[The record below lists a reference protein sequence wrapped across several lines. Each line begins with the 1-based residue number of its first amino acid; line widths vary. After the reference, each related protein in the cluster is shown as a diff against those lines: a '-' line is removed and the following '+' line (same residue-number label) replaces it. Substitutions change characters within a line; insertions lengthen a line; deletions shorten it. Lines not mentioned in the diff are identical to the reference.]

1 MAGHLRSG
9 GSWVAFVDS
18 LPASADVVI
27 IGGGIIG
34 CATAY
39 FARQAGLRTL
49 VIEKRA
55 ALATLTTPVATG
67 GFRLQFD
74 NQEEIELVRESVT
87 FFDQLAER
95 HDIGLTHQGYLFVSR
110 TAEGARQ
117 LTDMGRRMIGWG
129 VAVELM
135 TGDDARRRFPYLAGD
150 VNAARWGPH
159 DGWLDSRRLALA
171 LAEGSGADFALEVT
185 ATGFLRQGDRVT
197 GVRTSQ
203 GEVSAAWTVVAT
215 GPLSGPLLAAVGLD
229 FGLTTVRRQKLIVP
243 DLPLVPGDA
252 PMTIEV
258 ETGAHWR
265 PGMRGAHGLWTAPA
279 PAEPP
284 AEDVPP
290 SADFAFGLLNPDSDH
305 ALARATPFWREAW
318 ASPRLQWWVQAGQY
332 TYTPDR
338 RPLLGPSPMAGLA
351 INTGYSGHGIM
362 GSLGGSRRAVDAVLG
377 KLRPDQNP
385 FRPDRPMVPRAFDIL

>member
-1 MAGHLRSG
+1 
-9 GSWVAFVDS
+9 
-18 LPASADVVI
+18 VI

-49 VIEKRA
+49 VIEKRP

-74 NQEEIELVRESVT
+74 NLEEIELVRESVK

-95 HDIGLTHQGYLFVSR
+95 HDVGLTRQGYLFVSR
-110 TAEGARQ
+110 TDDGARQ
-117 LTDMGRRMIGWG
+117 LTEMGRRMLEWRVDI
-129 VAVELM
+129 ELI
-135 TGDDARRRFPYLAGD
+135 TGEEARRRFPYLAKD
-150 VNAARWGPH
+150 VNAARWGPQ

-171 LAEGSGADFALEVT
+171 LAEDSGADFALNIR
-185 ATGFLRQGDRVT
+185 ATGFVRQGDRVT
-197 GVRTSQ
+197 GVQTSE
-203 GEVSAAWTVVAT
+203 GDVSAAWTVVAT
-215 GPLSGPLLAAVGLD
+215 GPLSAPLLATIGID
-229 FGLTTVRRQKLIVP
+229 FGLTTVRRHKLIVP
-243 DLPLVPGDA
+243 DLPLVPRDA

-265 PGMRGAHGLWTAPA
+265 PGSGGAFGLWTAPA

-284 AEDVPP
+284 AEDVPT

-305 ALARATPFWREAW
+305 ALARAAPFWREAW
-318 ASPRLQWWVQAGQY
+318 ASPRLQWWLQAGQY

-338 RPLLGPSPMAGLA
+338 RPLLGPSPIAGLA

-362 GSLGGSRRAVDAVLG
+362 GSLGGSRRAVDAMLG
-377 KLRPDQNP
+377 KLRPDENP
-385 FRPDRPMVPRAFDIL
+385 FRPDRPMVPRAFDVL